1 MKILKIHIENF
12 ESHENTI
19 IEFDPHFNCIVG
31 PTNVGKTAIFN
42 AILFALFNEWDPGF
56 VRKGAS
62 FCKVTVY
69 TNEFTLERVKGDNVN
84 SVVIQ
89 KDGQEFKFDNFG
101 KDYPDEVKK
110 LISLPSLEDCSAF
123 IGPQDSNAFLI
134 HDPSTVRSAYISK
147 VVGIDLLNEAVKE
160 ITSEIKEYSD
170 RINEL
175 ERKRSDI
182 KDRLSR
188 LKFIDKLERL
198 VNKSEKLEKRVNNLT
213 ERNRTLSFY
222 HDKIKD
228 LDKRIAS
235 IKHLLTQVDSVDFD
249 SYLNICTL
257 YSEVIPKVSQL
268 KEIDRR
274 ISSYS
279 ESLRSVN
286 EEIDA
291 KVTELITLLKEL
303 ARCPLCGS
311 YLTGESIDFIF
322 DGVLEGV

>member
-1 MKILKIHIENF
+1 MKILKICIENF

-19 IEFDPHFNCIVG
+19 IEFDSHFNCIVG

-56 VRKGAS
+56 IRKGAS
-62 FCKVTVY
+62 FCRVVVY
-69 TNEFTLERVKGDNVN
+69 TDKFILERVKGDNVN
-84 SVVIQ
+84 FVIVR
-89 KDGQEFKFDNFG
+89 KDEQEFRFDNFG
-101 KDYPDEVKK
+101 KDYPDEVKR

-123 IGPQDSNAFLI
+123 IGPQDSNSFLI

-147 VVGIDLLNEAVKE
+147 VVGIDLLNEVIKE
-160 ITSEIKEYSD
+160 VTSEIKECSD

-175 ERKRSDI
+175 ERKKSDI

-188 LKFIDKLERL
+188 LKFVDKLERL
-198 VNKSEKLEKRVNNLT
+198 VNKFEKLEKRVGNLI

-222 HDKIKD
+222 RDKIKD
-228 LDKRIAS
+228 LDKRIMS
-235 IKHLLTQVDSVDFD
+235 VKYLLEQVDSVDFD
-249 SYLNICTL
+249 SCLNVCTL
-257 YSEVIPKVSQL
+257 YSEIVPKVSQL
-268 KEIDRR
+268 REIDRR

-286 EEIDA
+286 EEIDV

-311 YLTGESIDFIF
+311 HLTSESIDFIF
-322 DGVLEGV
+322 DGILEGV

>member
-12 ESHENTI
+12 ESHENTT
-19 IEFDPHFNCIVG
+19 IEFDSRFNCIVG

-56 VRKGAS
+56 IRKGADS
-62 FCKVTVY
+62 CKVIIHTDKFV
-69 TNEFTLERVKGDNVN
+69 LERVKGDNVN
-84 SVVIQ
+84 FVIIR
-89 KDGQEFKFDNFG
+89 KDGQEFRFDNFG
-101 KDYPDEVKK
+101 KDYPDEVKR

-123 IGPQDSNAFLI
+123 IGPQDSNSFLI

-147 VVGIDLLNEAVKE
+147 VVGIDLLNEVIKE
-160 ITSEIKEYSD
+160 IASEIKECSN

-175 ERKRSDI
+175 ERKKSDI
-182 KDRLSR
+182 KDRLGR
-188 LKFIDKLERL
+188 LKFVDKLERL
-198 VNKSEKLEKRVNNLT
+198 VNKSEKLEKRVNDLI

-222 HDKIKD
+222 RDKIKD
-228 LDKRIAS
+228 LDKRITS
-235 IKHLLTQVDSVDFD
+235 IKHLLDQVDSVDFD
-249 SYLNICTL
+249 SYLNVCTL
-257 YSEVIPKVSQL
+257 YSEIIPKVSQL

-279 ESLRSVN
+279 TSLRSVN
-286 EEIDA
+286 EEIDV

-311 YLTGESIDFIF
+311 HLTSESIDFIF
-322 DGVLEGV
+322 DGILEGA